1 MLNCKKL
8 IALSMSAALALS
20 LCACS
25 KTAPVS
31 PAPSAQETQNAE
43 IIGSDNVQIPNPWA
57 DCDTAAD
64 AAALAGFDFT
74 LPEELFTGASN
85 KIIQAAQGEMIQ
97 VIYADANGNEIGRV
111 RKAAGSEDVSGDYN
125 DYSENE
131 TTDINGTSVK
141 LRGKDG
147 KIYVATWE
155 KDGCSYSLSVKSGLA
170 KDSLTGMVASLLAD
184 AVTLDGGNAQIPNPW
199 VDCDTMADAAALA
212 GFDFTAPDALFDGTA
227 SKSIQAVENDII
239 QVIYFGAENN
249 EIGRVRK
256 GAGSG
261 DVSGDYNDYAEN
273 ETADVGGVSVRLRGT
288 DGNVFVMT
296 WTSGNF
302 AYSVTTTNGM
312 ARDAAL
318 GMVSALK

>member
-1 MLNCKKL
+1 MFSMKAVGKAARKKRKEVLDMLNCKKL

-74 LPEELFTGASN
+74 VPEELFDGASN
-85 KIIQAAQGEMIQ
+85 KTIQAAQGEMIQ
-97 VIYADANGNEIGRV
+97 VIYSDANG
-111 RKAAGSEDVSGDYN
+111 D
-125 DYSENE
+125 
-131 TTDINGTSVK
+131 
-141 LRGKDG
+141 
-147 KIYVATWE
+147 
-155 KDGCSYSLSVKSGLA
+155 
-170 KDSLTGMVASLLAD
+170 
-184 AVTLDGGNAQIPNPW
+184 
-199 VDCDTMADAAALA
+199 
-212 GFDFTAPDALFDGTA
+212 
-227 SKSIQAVENDII
+227 
-239 QVIYFGAENN
+239 

-256 GAGSG
+256 GAGSE